1 MFFFGVPHRG
11 LATAA
16 IERMVAQEPT
26 KELIDELK
34 EGSPMLNTLSERF
47 PEAARH
53 IKLVTCR
60 ETRETPTTQEVN
72 GKWERTGPVTMMV
85 KETAANLF
93 VVNEERIP
101 ILENYS
107 MIAKLSEEPGS
118 AYVRVR
124 EEMSAHADAA
134 PAFIQRRHLKTECA
148 SALYQVFPL
157 IGFISNVVCLV
168 KGRKLAATGIQKS
181 FESQASFLEA
191 FSGFLMDDELGK
203 ILEDPNL
210 SADYS
215 VEVFEILFKLKNL
228 FSSYKDLMSRFY
240 EPYAE
245 AIQGET
251 LSDNAITKRAVD
263 SVSASDALREEML
276 QDPSI
281 NRRLFIEATLTE
293 ILEKCKSLTAE
304 LRGIMCS
311 SILCNML
318 SAEPDAYRVLQSGE
332 SIRKMG
338 LTQTLKLQ
346 YLARIARLPDIEGD
360 SVPLNGYLEPN
371 NEQSTA
377 DLQLGYYYPDDNEST
392 SDVLVEFRGYDRAP
406 RLEASNEANKWQVL
420 QQQGYLAKVKATMR
434 GLARLLQES
443 SLEVN
448 LSSTE
453 IGNTPRTISAFQCL
467 GFLDDEERNR
477 MAFLFKLPRGVSP
490 KSVPGLKSL
499 AGYIETFKPPLKMSP
514 LEQRFTFARDLC
526 QTVRNIHECGWIHK
540 DIRSR
545 NIILV
550 PQEQTPTN
558 STSSDEGHKFV
569 LYLKGFEFS
578 RPEQGRSSLKAN
590 FDSKINMYRHP
601 KRQGAPVER
610 FDQEHDIYAV
620 GVVLLEIGLWKTV
633 TSIFERQIQRA
644 LRGESAIEPEDIKDE
659 LLKLARKCLPIEM
672 GTKYCQAVQKCLSG
686 DFEILRDDE
695 QRTNLALAFRHE
707 VLDLIDA
714 GSQI

>member
-1 MFFFGVPHRG
+1 
-11 LATAA
+11 
-16 IERMVAQEPT
+16 MVAQEPT
-26 KELIDELK
+26 KELINELK
-34 EGSPMLNTLSERF
+34 EGSPTLNTLSERF

-85 KETAANLF
+85 KEIAANLF
-93 VVNEERIP
+93 MVNEERIP
-101 ILENYS
+101 ILDNHS

-203 ILEDPNL
+203 ILENPNL

-293 ILEKCKSLTAE
+293 ILEKCKRLTAE

-318 SAEPDAYRVLQSGE
+318 SSEPDAYRVLQSGE

-346 YLARIARLPDIEGD
+346 YLARIASLPDIEGD
-360 SVPLNGYLEPN
+360 SVPLTGYLEPN

-377 DLQLGYYYPDDNEST
+377 DLQLGYYYPNDNEPT
-392 SDVLVEFRGYDRAP
+392 SDVLVEYRGYDRAP
-406 RLEASNEANKWQVL
+406 RLEASNEANKGQVL

-443 SLEVN
+443 SSEVN

-453 IGNTPRTISAFQCL
+453 IGTTPRSISAFQCL

-514 LEQRFTFARDLC
+514 LEQRFTLARDLC

-550 PQEQTPTN
+550 PQEQTSTN
-558 STSSDEGHKFV
+558 STSSDEGHKFA

-590 FDSKINMYRHP
+590 FDSKINVYRHP

-633 TSIFERQIQRA
+633 TSIFERHIQRA
-644 LRGESAIEPEDIKDE
+644 LRGESVIEPEDIKDE
-659 LLKLARKCLPIEM
+659 LLKLARKYLPMEM

-686 DFEILRDDE
+686 DFGILRDDE
-695 QRTNLALAFRHE
+695 QRTNLALAFRHQ